1 MAPVIPIGLGCMRL
15 STLPERD
22 DDAAIATLH
31 AALDAG
37 VALLDTANVYCLDDG
52 DIGHNERLVATAL
65 ARWGG
70 DRTAITIAT
79 KGGLTR
85 PGGAWVPDGRAKA
98 LRAACEASC
107 SALGVARIDLYQLH
121 APDPRVPFLTS
132 VRALA
137 KLQRDGL
144 IREIGLCNVGLA
156 QVQAARELAQI
167 ASVQV
172 ELSAIADSP
181 LRNGVAEYCREQGIR
196 LIAHSPLGGPRKRA
210 RLAKIPALREVAEAR
225 GASSEE
231 VALAWLRDLAPATIL
246 PIPGPTRPEK
256 RTLRRAR
263 PGTFA

>member
-107 SALGVARIDLYQLH
+107 SALGV
-121 APDPRVPFLTS
+121 LTT
-132 VRALA
+132 
-137 KLQRDGL
+137 
-144 IREIGLCNVGLA
+144 
-156 QVQAARELAQI
+156 
-167 ASVQV
+167 
-172 ELSAIADSP
+172 
-181 LRNGVAEYCREQGIR
+181 
-196 LIAHSPLGGPRKRA
+196 
-210 RLAKIPALREVAEAR
+210 EV
-225 GASSEE
+225 
-231 VALAWLRDLAPATIL
+231 
-246 PIPGPTRPEK
+246 
-256 RTLRRAR
+256 
-263 PGTFA
+263 

>member
-107 SALGVARIDLYQLH
+107 SALGV
-121 APDPRVPFLTS
+121 LTTE
-132 VRALA
+132 VRDTANRWEASEGAVGTAL
-137 KLQRDGL
+137 
-144 IREIGLCNVGLA
+144 V
-156 QVQAARELAQI
+156 
-167 ASVQV
+167 
-172 ELSAIADSP
+172 
-181 LRNGVAEYCREQGIR
+181 
-196 LIAHSPLGGPRKRA
+196 
-210 RLAKIPALREVAEAR
+210 IPAE
-225 GASSEE
+225 
-231 VALAWLRDLAPATIL
+231 PA
-246 PIPGPTRPEK
+246 
-256 RTLRRAR
+256 
-263 PGTFA
+263 